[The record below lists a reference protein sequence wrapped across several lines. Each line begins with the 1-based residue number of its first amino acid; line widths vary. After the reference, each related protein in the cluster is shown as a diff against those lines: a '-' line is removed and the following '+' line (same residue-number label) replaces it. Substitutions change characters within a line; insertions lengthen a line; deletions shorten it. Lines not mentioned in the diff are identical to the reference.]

1 MGSSYATLLQRL
13 TERLGL
19 DQEYETILTE
29 ALTHRSAVNEMNLEP
44 QASNERLEFLGDAV
58 LELIVSEHL
67 FRLYPNHLEGEL
79 TRLRAAIVCEPS
91 LAARARA
98 MGLGEAMRLG
108 RGEAL
113 RGGAER
119 PALLADAFE
128 ACVGAVFIQGGAV
141 AARQFVERHLLA
153 DWDIQADEAFA
164 HEAKTALQELV
175 QAQEYG
181 LISYDLVEE
190 QGPAHDK
197 TFTVQVRVGGHT
209 LGTATGKSKKQAEQ
223 LAAREALV
231 SLSRKGPPT
240 SGTKPKLPWH

>member
-1 MGSSYATLLQRL
+1 MGQSHTTPLQRL
-13 TERLGL
+13 AERLGL
-19 DQEYETILTE
+19 DHTYEGILME
-29 ALTHRSAVNEMNLEP
+29 ALTHRSAVNEMNLAP

-58 LELIVSEHL
+58 LELLVSDYL

-91 LAARARA
+91 LAVRAKA
-98 MGLGEAMRLG
+98 LGLGDAIRFG

-128 ACVGAVFIQGGAV
+128 ACVGAIYVQGGAE
-141 AARQFVERHLLA
+141 AAKEFVQRHLLA
-153 DWDIQADEAFA
+153 HWDMRADEAFA

-175 QAQEYG
+175 QARDRG
-181 LISYDLVEE
+181 PISYELIDE

-197 TFTVQVRVGGHT
+197 TFTVEVKVGDRT
-209 LGTATGKSKKQAEQ
+209 LARATGKSKKQAEQ
-223 LAAREALV
+223 LAAREAL
-231 SLSRKGPPT
+231 LLLQDGNRA
-240 SGTKPKLPWH
+240 

>member
-1 MGSSYATLLQRL
+1 MDPAYASRL
-13 TERLGL
+13 RKLTKNLGL
-19 DQEYETILTE
+19 DQSYQTVLIE

-44 QASNERLEFLGDAV
+44 HASNERLEFLGDAV

-67 FRLYPNHLEGEL
+67 FGSLPNQLEGEL

-98 MGLGEAMRLG
+98 MGLGEVIRLG

-128 ACVGAVFIQGGAV
+128 ACVGAVFIQGGAE
-141 AARQFVERHLLA
+141 AAKGFVQRHLLA
-153 DWDIQADEAFA
+153 DWDARADEAFA
-164 HEAKTALQELV
+164 HEAKTALQELI
-175 QAQEYG
+175 QAQENDT
-181 LISYDLVEE
+181 ISYDLVEE

-197 TFTVQVRVGGHT
+197 TFTVEVRVGGRV
-209 LGTATGKSKKQAEQ
+209 LGTANGKSKKQAEQ
-223 LAAREALV
+223 LAARQALEFLM
-231 SLSRKGPPT
+231 SKNPP
-240 SGTKPKLPWH
+240 SGKAHRPSVQ

>member
-1 MGSSYATLLQRL
+1 MMGLAYVALLRRL
-13 TERLGL
+13 AERLGL
-19 DQEYETILTE
+19 DHTYEAILTE

-58 LELIVSEHL
+58 LELVVSEHL
-67 FRLYPNHLEGEL
+67 FRSYPDQLEGEL

-91 LAARARA
+91 LAARART
-98 MGLGEAMRLG
+98 MGLGEVMRLG

-119 PALLADAFE
+119 PALLADSFE
-128 ACVGAVFIQGGAV
+128 ACVGAVFIHGGAE
-141 AARQFVERHLLA
+141 AARAFIHRHLLV
-153 DWDIQADEAFA
+153 DWDVQADEAFA

-175 QAQEYG
+175 QAHDYG
-181 LISYDLVEE
+181 AISYDLMEE

-197 TFTVQVRVGGHT
+197 TFTVEVKVGGRT

-223 LAAREALV
+223 LAAREALA
-231 SLSRKGPPT
+231 LLQSR
-240 SGTKPKLPWH
+240 SKPSAIRHQPSER